1 MAALLHVAPALADG
15 DPASDVLLYEPAY
28 LPLERPSPPV
38 SSDLLRVLAESRRA
52 GAPLKVAIIR
62 ERRDLGLDPK
72 YYGRPQAYADFLA
85 GELQA
90 FGQLARRPALGR
102 DPLLV
107 IMPRGFGVHGLPPSA
122 RRALAGIAVPSDGS
136 ADHLTEAAGLA
147 VQALAAQ
154 RGHPI
159 ARRFPRAGAG
169 SEHTVVIVAVIG
181 LVAAICAA
189 LAVAL
194 VRRSRR

>member
-1 MAALLHVAPALADG
+1 MAIAALLNVAPALADG
-15 DPASDVLLYEPAY
+15 DPASDVLRYEPAS

-38 SSDLLRVLAESRRA
+38 TSDLLRVLAESRKA

-62 ERRDLGLDPK
+62 GRRDLGLEPK
-72 YYGRPQAYADFLA
+72 YYHRPQAYADFLA

-90 FGQLARRPALGR
+90 FGQLAHKPELGR

-107 IMPRGFGVHGLPPSA
+107 VTPSGFGIHGLSPGA
-122 RRALAGIAVPSDGS
+122 RRALAGIAVPSDGD

-159 ARRFPRAGAG
+159 ARRFPRHASG
-169 SEHTVVIVAVIG
+169 SGNTLVIVVVLG
-181 LVAAICAA
+181 LVAAIG
-189 LAVAL
+189 VVL
-194 VRRSRR
+194 VRRRAR

>member
-28 LPLERPSPPV
+28 LPLERPSPAV

-72 YYGRPQAYADFLA
+72 YYRRPQAYADFLA

-90 FGQLARRPALGR
+90 FGQLAHRPALGR

-107 IMPRGFGVHGLPPSA
+107 IMPSGFGVHGLPPGA
-122 RRALAGIAVPSDGS
+122 RRALAGIAVPRDTS

-159 ARRFPRAGAG
+159 ARRFPRAAASSGNTA
-169 SEHTVVIVAVIG
+169 VIVVIG

-194 VRRSRR
+194 VGRYRR

>member
-1 MAALLHVAPALADG
+1 LTVAPALGDG

-28 LPLERPSPPV
+28 LPLERPSPAV
-38 SSDLLRVLAESRRA
+38 SSDLLRVLAESRKA

-62 ERRDLGLDPK
+62 ERRDLGLEPK
-72 YYGRPQAYADFLA
+72 YYGRPQAYADFLE

-90 FGQLARRPALGR
+90 FGQLSHRRELGR

-107 IMPRGFGVHGLPPSA
+107 VMRSGFGLHGLPAGA
-122 RRALAGIAVPSDGS
+122 RRALSGVALPRDTS

-159 ARRFPRAGAG
+159 ARRFPRAAAG
-169 SEHTVVIVAVIG
+169 SHNTVLVIVIAAV
-181 LVAAICAA
+181 VAALGCA
-189 LAVAL
+189 LAIPRF
-194 VRRSRR
+194 RRRRAA